1 MLWPNHVSTL
11 WQRLAAE
18 VRGRK
23 RLLALELGL
32 VVAVLVTTRL
42 LSIFV
47 WLLPDGDVKEYYD
60 YALGFWTTA
69 PLFHQLP
76 IEYPPLAILPF
87 SLSLLPPFG
96 DFHTIYAVWMG
107 AAVIAG
113 YIGFLRFADRTRAM
127 VYVAYLAL
135 GSAAVLLS
143 RFDIVPA
150 LVTLAALWAT
160 ERRRFGLAYALI
172 AAGILIKLYP
182 GFLLPAVMIEHWR
195 VLTARAIADGRD
207 TAEGAAYWWRG
218 GPRQALRQL
227 WQRPATHGVVYGV
240 GLCCGL
246 VVLGFVCALVLSPDG
261 ALTGFS
267 YASKRPLQVE
277 STPASILWVGSVFG
291 VPAWPDY
298 SFVSLNYVGSLDGVL
313 KQLSA
318 LALVG
323 GCLWVYWRQAR
334 GRLTAGQAFLA
345 CLCAVLVTNKIF
357 SPQYLIWVLPMVA
370 YVEGLD
376 VLWLAIC
383 VLTTLDFPIIYQMRH
398 PIWTVP
404 YTPEFMPV
412 LALRNGLL
420 VWATFRVIVRGRRA
434 VTRGPLPIDQ
444 TAAEEA
450 LPASSPPTREGAEPA
465 LAGQA

>member
-1 MLWPNHVSTL
+1 
-11 WQRLAAE
+11 
-18 VRGRK
+18 
-23 RLLALELGL
+23 
-32 VVAVLVTTRL
+32 
-42 LSIFV
+42 
-47 WLLPDGDVKEYYD
+47 
-60 YALGFWTTA
+60 
-69 PLFHQLP
+69 
-76 IEYPPLAILPF
+76 
-87 SLSLLPPFG
+87 
-96 DFHTIYAVWMG
+96 
-107 AAVIAG
+107 
-113 YIGFLRFADRTRAM
+113 
-127 VYVAYLAL
+127 
-135 GSAAVLLS
+135 
-143 RFDIVPA
+143 
-150 LVTLAALWAT
+150 
-160 ERRRFGLAYALI
+160 
-172 AAGILIKLYP
+172 
-182 GFLLPAVMIEHWR
+182 
-195 VLTARAIADGRD
+195 
-207 TAEGAAYWWRG
+207 
-218 GPRQALRQL
+218 
-227 WQRPATHGVVYGV
+227 
-240 GLCCGL
+240 
-246 VVLGFVCALVLSPDG
+246 
-261 ALTGFS
+261 
-267 YASKRPLQVE
+267 
-277 STPASILWVGSVFG
+277 

-434 VTRGPLPIDQ
+434 VTRGPLPTDQ